1 MRARQS
7 IAGKFFQKRE
17 DDTQSVVSAG
27 MPFNRLNTTK
37 QSEIEGTTSAVVNI
51 DDIDITLSG
60 VPQNQPQAKSAVI
73 EESKFD
79 SVNKEENKEQPRE
92 QPKVVEKVSEPEIK
106 KESNTSLP
114 SDTQLAKLPE
124 KNVIKTGG
132 I

>member
-1 MRARQS
+1 
-7 IAGKFFQKRE
+7 
-17 DDTQSVVSAG
+17 

-92 QPKVVEKVSEPEIK
+92 
-106 KESNTSLP
+106 
-114 SDTQLAKLPE
+114 
-124 KNVIKTGG
+124 
-132 I
+132 

>member
-37 QSEIEGTTSAVVNI
+37 QSAIEGTNSAVVNI

-79 SVNKEENKEQPRE
+79 SVSKEENKEQPRE